1 MRKLI
6 LRLSIFFGV
15 LLLLFLGTELYFRS
29 QGYGALPSVWFD
41 PQVGTRFHPNQSR
54 DIYAAGNVYMHPA
67 KINGLGLRGH
77 EPLSEA
83 DGDAGLRVVC
93 LGDSFTFGWG
103 VEDSETFPVLVE
115 EALNAAVDQP
125 VDVQNCGAPG
135 YNTYQEHQLYK
146 KLMAPLKPDYVVIA
160 WYMNDL
166 DPMSY
171 GTTGTLAPLDHPL
184 AGTALLDYWSRN
196 LRLKVIG
203 LPKFEFE
210 GFDQPAA
217 LELKKVYDQ
226 LMKEGLWK
234 DSSIEPAQQFIER
247 NLGDLTALLDTIEA
261 GGAVPIVVAF
271 PTVGQMDD
279 LKTSQAGDSPEA
291 YAELRTKRAYAM
303 TKVLEHAKARGVL
316 TVDLMDPYLDSPLR
330 PYGAVD
336 LSHPSAAGQ
345 KIAADAITAALKE
358 AGAF

>member
-6 LRLSIFFGV
+6 LRLGIFVGV

-41 PQVGTRFHPNQSR
+41 PEVGTRFHPNQSR
-54 DIYAAGNVYMHPA
+54 DIYAAGDVYMHPA

-77 EPLSEA
+77 EPLPEA

-103 VEDSETFPVLVE
+103 VEDNETFPVLVE
-115 EALNAAVDQP
+115 EALDAAIDEP
-125 VDVQNCGAPG
+125 VDVINCGAPG

-146 KLMAPLKPDYVVIA
+146 KLMAPLNPDYVVIS

-166 DPMSY
+166 DPMSF

-196 LRLKVIG
+196 LRLKIIG

-210 GFDQPAA
+210 GFDQAA
-217 LELKKVYDQ
+217 AMEMKKVYDQ
-226 LMKEGLWK
+226 LIGGGLWK
-234 DSSIEPAQQFIER
+234 DSSTEAARPFIDR

-261 GGAVPIVVAF
+261 DGAVPIVVVF

-279 LKTSQAGDSPEA
+279 LIKSKAEDTPEA
-291 YAELRTKRAYAM
+291 YAEMRTKRTFAM
-303 TKVLEHAKARGVL
+303 SKVTELAQKRGVA
-316 TVDLMDPYLDSPLR
+316 TVDLMDAYLESKVR

-336 LSHPSAAGQ
+336 LSHPSAHGQ
-345 KIAADAITAALKE
+345 RIAAEAITAALKE

>member
-6 LRLSIFFGV
+6 LRLAIFFGV
-15 LLLLFLGTELYFRS
+15 LLVLFIGTEIYFRT

-41 PQVGTRFHPNQSR
+41 PEVGTRFHPNQSR

-77 EPLSEA
+77 EPRPEA

-103 VEDSETFPVLVE
+103 VQDDETFPVLVE
-115 EALNAAVDQP
+115 EALDAALEEP
-125 VDVQNCGAPG
+125 VDVINCGLPG

-146 KLMAPLKPDYVVIA
+146 KLMAPLEPDYVVIA

-210 GFDQPAA
+210 GFDQAA
-217 LELKKVYDQ
+217 AMELKKVYDEHQ
-226 LMKEGLWK
+226 FSIWQ
-234 DSSIEPAQQFIER
+234 DSGQAVARQFVDR
-247 NLGDLTALLDTIEA
+247 NLGDMTALLDTIEA
-261 GGAVPIVVAF
+261 DGAVPIVLVF

-279 LKTSQAGDSPEA
+279 LKKARKELGPEE
-291 YAELRTKRAYAM
+291 YAALKAKRVRAL
-303 TKVLEHAKARGVL
+303 KDVVDHATARGVL
-316 TVDLMDPYLDSPLR
+316 AFDLLDEYMDSEVR
-330 PYGAVD
+330 PYGDID

-345 KIAADAITAALKE
+345 EIAADAVIDALTK
-358 AGAF
+358 AGAL

>member
-6 LRLSIFFGV
+6 LRLAIFFGV

-29 QGYGALPSVWFD
+29 KGYGALPSVWFD
-41 PQVGTRFHPNQSR
+41 PEIGTRFHPNQSR

-77 EPLSEA
+77 EPLAEA

-103 VEDSETFPVLVE
+103 VEDNETFPVLVE
-115 EALNAAVDQP
+115 QNLDAAIDQP
-125 VDVQNCGAPG
+125 VDVLNCGAPG

-146 KLMAPLKPDYVVIA
+146 KLMAPLKPDFVVVA

-210 GFDQPAA
+210 GFDQDKA
-217 LELKKVYDQ
+217 LELKKVYDE
-226 LMKEGLWK
+226 LLRGGMWK
-234 DSSIEPAQQFIER
+234 DSSTEPAQQFVER
-247 NLGDLTALLDTIEA
+247 NLQDLTALLDTIEA
-261 GGAVPIVVAF
+261 GGAVPIVVTF

-279 LKTSQAGDSPEA
+279 LKKVRAEESPEA
-291 YAELRTKRAYAM
+291 YAEMRRQREYAM
-303 TKVLEHAKARGVL
+303 GRVAEHARARGVIAVEL
-316 TVDLMDPYLDSPLR
+316 LDAYMDSEIR

-336 LSHPSAAGQ
+336 LSHPSAAGHR
-345 KIAADAITAALKE
+345 IAADAITAALKE

>member
-6 LRLSIFFGV
+6 LRLAIFFGV

-29 QGYGALPSVWFD
+29 KGYGALPSVWFD

-77 EPLSEA
+77 EPIAEA
-83 DGDAGLRVVC
+83 DGDAGIRVVC

-103 VEDSETFPVLVE
+103 VEDDETFPVLVE
-115 EALNAAVDQP
+115 QSLDEAIDVP
-125 VDVQNCGAPG
+125 VDVINCGAPG

-146 KLMAPLKPDYVVIA
+146 KLMAPLNPDYVVIA

-210 GFDQPAA
+210 GFDQEAA
-217 LELKKVYDQ
+217 LEMKKVYDQ
-226 LMKEGLWK
+226 LLVGGMWK
-234 DSSIEPAQQFIER
+234 DSSVEAAKPFIER

-279 LKTSQAGDSPEA
+279 LRKSKVEDSPEA
-291 YAELRTKRAYAM
+291 FAEMRAKRTYAM
-303 TKVLEHAKARGVL
+303 TKVIEHAQSRGVA
-316 TVDLMDPYLDSPLR
+316 TIDLMDAYVESPVR

-345 KIAADAITAALKE
+345 RIAADAITAALKE